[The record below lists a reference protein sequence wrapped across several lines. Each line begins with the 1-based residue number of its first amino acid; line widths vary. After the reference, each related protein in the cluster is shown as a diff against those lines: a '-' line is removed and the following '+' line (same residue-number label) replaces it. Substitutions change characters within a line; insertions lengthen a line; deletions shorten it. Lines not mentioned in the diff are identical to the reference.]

1 VIGSRAVAAAAV
13 ALEIVSVTSPSPAVR
28 PYDDNG
34 EHLWNR
40 LHAALFVR
48 VAADGREYGGDR
60 VDPLLWIGS
69 KYLLQGASH
78 RKAIALLTEFV
89 DTHGEKLIDNPLK
102 RAMLQRD
109 LWAVFDWLEGDH
121 GNFEKPILSAEDVQA
136 GARALRRPLATA
148 IARLALTPQQIAAL
162 PDNLA
167 GAVVADGLP
176 RDLLAAGGPWVDV
189 GRPDGPM
196 ARRHLGD
203 AGPGKNSVFL
213 VLVRLPEGRE
223 AALN

>member
-78 RKAIALLTEFV
+78 QKAIALLTEFV

-102 RAMLQRD
+102 RSRVSRSRRNKSPRCRTISPA
-109 LWAVFDWLEGDH
+109 
-121 GNFEKPILSAEDVQA
+121 PLSPTDFRAICSRPA
-136 GARALRRPLATA
+136 GRGSTS
-148 IARLALTPQQIAAL
+148 
-162 PDNLA
+162 
-167 GAVVADGLP
+167 DGLTV
-176 RDLLAAGGPWVDV
+176 RWHAAI
-189 GRPDGPM
+189 
-196 ARRHLGD
+196 
-203 AGPGKNSVFL
+203 
-213 VLVRLPEGRE
+213 
-223 AALN
+223 